1 MSTLEESP
9 VANFNSTKVWV
20 MDQVCLMY
28 NGMSFNIFEGKTILY
43 G

>member
-1 MSTLEESP
+1 MSTLGESL
-9 VANFNSTKVWV
+9 VENYGSTKVWV
-20 MDQVCLMY
+20 MDPSCFMY